1 MQHSIRIQ
9 SYVDVITNSST
20 EVWQIASEES
30 VRRIKEVINAI
41 LKVSG
46 SEKTA
51 DDLFTFALRSDS
63 VMIVPKNCED
73 AETFMQLNLINDLFD
88 YDGEYN
94 G

>member
-30 VRRIKEVINAI
+30 VRRIKAI

-73 AETFMQLNLINDLFD
+73 AETFIQLNLINDLFD